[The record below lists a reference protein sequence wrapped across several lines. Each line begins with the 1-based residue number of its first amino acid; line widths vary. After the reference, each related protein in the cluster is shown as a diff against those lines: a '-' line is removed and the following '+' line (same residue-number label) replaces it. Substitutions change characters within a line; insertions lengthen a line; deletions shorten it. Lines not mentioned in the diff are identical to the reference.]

1 MAVLMQAKISRAA
14 GTKMSSETR
23 SSQAGGGGVPQGA
36 PRS

>member
-14 GTKMSSETR
+14 GTKMSSETC
-23 SSQAGGGGVPQGA
+23 SSQAGGVPQGA